1 MKQETNLSIP
11 GMITERI
18 GQQEVLL
25 PININCYNFWKQ
37 QIHIGQMS
45 LEETKS
51 KVKNMSPSW
60 KFFIFFKDKWLL
72 PSLLWLTL
80 WLVDLAEW
88 TSYDWLLQQSD
99 HRCLITANCLIIL
112 SNYSCTEWWVKNEA
126 ANAPITFEEIVM
138 VMIIAW
144 ITCSRHSVGKTKC
157 DSKQCYSSREVKK
170 WERLGLSHS
179 INPTQP
185 KPLLLFHFSA
195 PVFALFY

>member
-1 MKQETNLSIP
+1 
-11 GMITERI
+11 
-18 GQQEVLL
+18 
-25 PININCYNFWKQ
+25 
-37 QIHIGQMS
+37 MS

-72 PSLLWLTL
+72 LSLLWLTL

-99 HRCLITANCLIIL
+99 HRCLITANCPIIL

-126 ANAPITFEEIVM
+126 ANAPITFGKIVM

-179 INPTQP
+179 INEHLEWANAFLQLL
-185 KPLLLFHFSA
+185 KLNCMLPLYHLWLFEAENKKECIKQFGILQ
-195 PVFALFY
+195 FWC

>member
-1 MKQETNLSIP
+1 
-11 GMITERI
+11 
-18 GQQEVLL
+18 
-25 PININCYNFWKQ
+25 
-37 QIHIGQMS
+37 MS

-72 PSLLWLTL
+72 LSLWLTL
-80 WLVDLAEW
+80 WLVGLAEW
-88 TSYDWLLQQSD
+88 TSYDWLLQQSN
-99 HRCLITANCLIIL
+99 HRCLITANCPIIL

-157 DSKQCYSSREVKK
+157 DNKQCYSSREVKK

-185 KPLLLFHFSA
+185 KPLFLFHLILLQSLLCFTNWTPGVS
-195 PVFALFY
+195 